1 MRPVL
6 AVLVLASLPAIALA
20 VPVNPT
26 ATDQVAAVS
35 YDGYGIRLLRTN
47 GEVWSYAVSDYGWL
61 HEDGTQGTVNMTL
74 PIPVSEV
81 ADWSY
86 YFLFTQVGVLWQFDP
101 NGPIGWHVVDFP
113 PPAWGGVPI
122 QQQSLGGMKR
132 IFK

>member
-86 YFLFTQVGVLWQFDP
+86 YFFSPRSACCGSSIP
-101 NGPIGWHVVDFP
+101 MGR
-113 PPAWGGVPI
+113 
-122 QQQSLGGMKR
+122 SGGMSLTSR
-132 IFK
+132 RRHGEAFRFSNNRSEG